1 MGWSVDRQTQ
11 QHQLGINFIIVD
23 STLQIGEAW
32 PPGNWRQPFR
42 ELSDFCGV
50 VIFFNVLSGSGDGN
64 AVQNFKEVKIK
75 GAEQRVCG
83 AFLCGE
89 FTPGIERLLRL
100 LENILNRFPGVQ
112 LGIDIL
118 GVALIGNG
126 KLIF

>member
-1 MGWSVDRQTQ
+1 M
-11 QHQLGINFIIVD
+11 
-23 STLQIGEAW
+23 
-32 PPGNWRQPFR
+32 
-42 ELSDFCGV
+42 
-50 VIFFNVLSGSGDGN
+50 LSGSGDGN